1 MIGIVKKIN
10 GWNKGYLRKKGY
22 NEEDSLKFLLE
33 KYILIVIET
42 LFTVTLIANIINL
55 INAINT
61 NNYTHVIINIFFLG
75 AFYLLLIE
83 NKLNTIHRALSLI
96 VLIYL
101 KSIAL
106 ILIGFF
112 EPALL
117 FLFIFSITSA
127 VFLDK
132 NHAFASVIINLF
144 TVSLFCVLY
153 YLSNFFQSI
162 YSQNGTYRF
171 IVLSINFIVI
181 NAIFTILT
189 AYFFVW
195 LKSSFQREIMLKYKL
210 KRKSERLIEA
220 KMKAEESDQLKS
232 SFLANISHEFRT
244 PMNAI
249 MGFTEIMLYT
259 DPSKEKCKK
268 YLHNIYKSSEQLLQ
282 IIHNTIEY
290 SKIELGTI
298 EFDKSVFNIVE
309 LLDTLHEQL
318 EHRCPQNVKYKIHGD
333 EELIAQ
339 RIYTDKEKLFQI
351 FTNLILNAFK
361 FTHEGEVSFGMVNSN
376 DKEYFQFFV
385 KDTGIG
391 IRKEKQKDIFNRF
404 HKEDDFKEGTGL
416 GLSISATLVFHL
428 GGKIWLESVSG
439 KGTTF
444 YFIIPRIKKEDMK

>member
-1 MIGIVKKIN
+1 MIGIIKKIN
-10 GWNKGYLRKKGY
+10 TWNKRYLSKKGY
-22 NEEDSLKFLLE
+22 YEEDSLNFLLE

-42 LFTVTLIANIINL
+42 LFTVLLIANIINL
-55 INAINT
+55 INAFNT
-61 NNYTHVIINIFFLG
+61 GYYIHVIINVFFLTL
-75 AFYLLLIE
+75 FYLLLIE
-83 NKLNTIHRALSLI
+83 KKLKTSGRALFLI
-96 VLIYL
+96 VLIYI
-101 KSIAL
+101 KSIGL
-106 ILIGFF
+106 ILVGFF
-112 EPALL
+112 EQALL
-117 FLFIFSITSA
+117 FLFIFSISTA
-127 VFLDK
+127 IFLDIK
-132 NHAFASVIINLF
+132 HAFVSVITNFI
-144 TVSLFCVLY
+144 TVLLFCSLY
-153 YLSNFFQSI
+153 YLTDIFQSI
-162 YSQNGTYRF
+162 YLHESTYKY
-171 IVLSINFIVI
+171 IVISINFVVI
-181 NAIFTILT
+181 NSIFTIVT

-195 LKSSFQREIMLKYKL
+195 LKSSFHREIILKQKL

-259 DPSKEKCKK
+259 DPDKDKCKK
-268 YLHNIYKSSEQLLQ
+268 YLNNIYKSGEQLLQ

-298 EFDKSVFNIVE
+298 EFDKSVFSIVE
-309 LLDTLHEQL
+309 LLDTLLEQL
-318 EHRCPQNVKYKIHGD
+318 QHRCPKNVEYKVFVD
-333 EELIAQ
+333 EELLTQ

-351 FTNLILNAFK
+351 FSNLILNAFK
-361 FTHEGEVSFGMVNSN
+361 FTHEGEVSFGISNSN
-376 DKEYFQFFV
+376 DKEYFHFFV

-439 KGTTF
+439 KGTIF
-444 YFIIPRIKKEDMK
+444 YFIIPRIKKEDIK